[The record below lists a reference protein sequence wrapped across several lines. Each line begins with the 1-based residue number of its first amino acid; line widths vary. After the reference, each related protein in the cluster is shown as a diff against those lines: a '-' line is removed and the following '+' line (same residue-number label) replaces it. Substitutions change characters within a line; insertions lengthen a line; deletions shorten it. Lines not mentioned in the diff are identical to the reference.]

1 MVPTGRKPDTCGAA
15 LESIIRSVMSK
26 NYHNKGQ
33 SDASRREF
41 NRPHGVFKELVFG
54 WGREGRRMSEE
65 NRSYRKGY
73 EEGKR
78 KRG

>member
-1 MVPTGRKPDTCGAA
+1 
-15 LESIIRSVMSK
+15 MSK

-33 SDASRREF
+33 RDASNRVF
-41 NRPHGVFKELVFG
+41 NPPHSVEKELVFG
-54 WGREGRRMSEE
+54 WGREGRRMGDG
-65 NRSYRKGY
+65 NRTYRKGY